1 MNNQELELKVK
12 EILKNENMFDLIENA
27 VAFDKEYK
35 QSSFYKNTKLSLM
48 EVIKYGKV
56 FYSFNVKELVAML
69 KDYVQNMINNLDFS
83 IVNNLMDQF
92 GNMFADE
99 NGEIRSQ
106 IEELAGLKELFK

>member
-35 QSSFYKNTKLSLM
+35 QSSFYKNTKLPLM
-48 EVIKYGKV
+48 EVIKYGKA
-56 FYSFNVKELVAML
+56 FYSFNVKEL
-69 KDYVQNMINNLDFS
+69 INNLKNSIQSMVDELDFTR
-83 IVNNLMDQF
+83 VNELIGQF

-99 NGEIRSQ
+99 NDEIRSQ
-106 IEELAGLKELFK
+106 LQELSGLKELFK